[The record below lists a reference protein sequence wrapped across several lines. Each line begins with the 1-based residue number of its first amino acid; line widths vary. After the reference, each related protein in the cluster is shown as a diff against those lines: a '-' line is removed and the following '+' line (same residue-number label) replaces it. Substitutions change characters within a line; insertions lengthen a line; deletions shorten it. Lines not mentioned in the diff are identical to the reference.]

1 MLNKVEITKLGDNSD
16 YLIGDIVNY
25 QEFCQTNQV
34 LSSEKKEPAQAK
46 NSILGLKQIAKYSP
60 SFLASISFQ
69 ETSKALINYSI
80 FQPVDYLQGVK
91 ENLVAGQLAPIGPG
105 LKERQK
111 LASKESKKSYQKKN
125 NK

>member
-1 MLNKVEITKLGDNSD
+1 MLNNVEITRLGDSN

-25 QEFCQTNQV
+25 QEFCQTNQD
-34 LSSEKKEPAQAK
+34 LNNKKKELAQAK
-46 NSILGLKQIAKYSP
+46 NLVFGLKQIVKYSP

-69 ETSKALINYSI
+69 ETLKTLINYSI

-111 LASKESKKSYQKKN
+111 LVNKKKVKN
-125 NK
+125 